1 VLPEQVPDV
10 EALLGVPGDVHFVCV
25 VTIGHP
31 AADPQETR
39 LVSRLSQRRLAL
51 DELVRWERW
60 DVPAETSGP

>member
-1 VLPEQVPDV
+1 MLPEQVPEV
-10 EALLGVPGDVHFVCV
+10 KALLAVPEDVHFVCL

-31 AADPQETR
+31 APDPQETR

-60 DVPAETSGP
+60 AGTE

>member
-1 VLPEQVPDV
+1 MI
-10 EALLGVPGDVHFVCV
+10 ALLGVPNDVHFVCV

-31 AADPQETR
+31 AADPGESR

-60 DVPAETSGP
+60 VASADTSAP